1 MSFPSAETRQLDPI
15 EPACAPQK
23 QGVMSPSS
31 HCPSDAGLGKMH
43 RIERR
48 HPWQILRNWTRIGGM
63 HDEDV
68 PKVVVERRVRNRRI
82 EVLDLTASFEAQREY
97 QRQAPVAVANEVIN
111 QWEDWT
117 TDPLA
122 ETFDMTVYT
131 PAEVEAVRTF
141 HAVWEHVCDVTP
153 DPLPPLEETQTLE
166 AWGMLRDAAI
176 EALRVFAA
184 RGRLPED

>member
-1 MSFPSAETRQLDPI
+1 MD
-15 EPACAPQK
+15 
-23 QGVMSPSS
+23 
-31 HCPSDAGLGKMH
+31 
-43 RIERR
+43 
-48 HPWQILRNWTRIGGM
+48 
-63 HDEDV
+63 DEDV

-82 EVLDLTASFEAQREY
+82 EVLDLTASFEY
-97 QRQAPVAVANEVIN
+97 QRQAPVADPNEVIN
-111 QWEDWT
+111 LWGDWT

-153 DPLPPLEETQTLE
+153 DPLPPLEETQTPE
-166 AWGMLRDAAI
+166 AWGTLRDAAI